1 MIKNMR
7 RFSFYAIAVCA
18 VTLVISFAYFHQTS
32 QQSFIAAPV
41 ERGTISTFVKA
52 TGSLDAVTTVDVS
65 SQLSGRIAQV
75 FVNFNDSVRAGQALA
90 RVDPEIYA
98 ARVNEAK
105 AALNVSKATAQLQK
119 AALQRARLSVENA
132 RTARK
137 MAEDQLAAAQAKQD
151 DAERDFQR
159 NLKLAQ
165 SASVSDRELTQ
176 SRAKSI
182 AGAADLH
189 AMEAQVKMKVE
200 ATDIAEAEVAMAQAN
215 LANAEAVVEQKQ
227 ATLDQAELDRER
239 TEIQSPIDGV
249 VIKRDVNPGQTVA
262 VTLEAKTL
270 FKIAQDLHQMEVRG
284 RIDEADVGRLK
295 VGQTANFTVDAYP
308 ERVFT
313 GRVLQIRKS
322 PEVVQNVVTYTA
334 IVSAPNPELLLLP
347 GMTVVLRI
355 VVSDT
360 GETLKVPNQAL
371 RFRPTDGGSAMSNSS
386 TAMAASS
393 GVPGTLWVVGNSGP
407 VRVNVNLGTGDDS
420 STQVLSG
427 DLHEG
432 QQVIVGVA
440 APQSR
445 GGTIGLRLG
454 Y

>member
-1 MIKNMR
+1 MR
-7 RFSFYAIAVCA
+7 RFSFYAIAVFA
-18 VTLVISFAYFHQTS
+18 VTVAISFVYFHQTS
-32 QQSFIAAPV
+32 QQSFLTAPV

-52 TGSLDAVTTVDVS
+52 TGSVDAVTTVDVS

-75 FVNFNDSVRAGQALA
+75 FVNFNDSVTAGQALA

-98 ARVNEAK
+98 ARVKEAK

-119 AALQRARLSVENA
+119 AALQRARLSVVTA
-132 RTARK
+132 QTARK
-137 MAEDQLAAAQAKQD
+137 MADAELSATQAKQD
-151 DAERDFQR
+151 DAERDYQR
-159 NLKLAQ
+159 NLKLSQ

-176 SRAKSI
+176 SRAQSI
-182 AGAADLH
+182 AAAAGLR

-200 ATDIAEAEVAMAQAN
+200 ATDIAEAEVAMAEAN

-227 ATLDQAELDRER
+227 ATLDQTELDLGR

-284 RIDEADVGRLK
+284 RVDEADVGRVK

-308 ERVFT
+308 ERAFA

-347 GMTVVLRI
+347 GMTAVLRI

-360 GETLKVPNQAL
+360 GEILKVPNQAL
-371 RFRPTDGGSAMSNSS
+371 RFRPTDGGSAMSNNSK
-386 TAMAASS
+386 AIAASS
-393 GVPGTLWVVGNSGP
+393 TTSGILWVLGESGP
-407 VRVNVNLGTGDDS
+407 VRVDVILGTADDS

-432 QQVIVGVA
+432 QQVIVGVV

-445 GGTIGLRLG
+445 GGAIGLRLG